1 MSKHD
6 FNIRLNNI
14 NKEVQSVI
22 KDFEDEYGLNRND
35 PKVTN
40 YQVHLTSGKVFRGFY
55 MKTQIYASHW
65 NNEVDV
71 LVSFWRTKKD
81 GKQSKVSSGF
91 FLKEIISIDNLP
103 F

>member
-6 FNIRLNNI
+6 FNIRLNGI

-22 KDFEDEYGLNRND
+22 KDFENEYGLNSNN
-35 PKVTN
+35 PEVTN
-40 YQVHLTSGKVFRGFY
+40 YQVHLTSGKIFRGFY
-55 MKTQIYASHW
+55 IGTKIYASHW
-65 NNEVDV
+65 DNSVDI

-81 GKQSKVSSGF
+81 GKRSKVHSGF